1 MPLGSEH
8 GLKDDRLD
16 QLAKTG
22 NVAQFVSF
30 SAGTEPQLRHFRLLG
45 DPELDP
51 TRPDQAIEQL
61 LSRAGSGSVNVR
73 SFRPEQDKGC
83 PFHYGLRS
91 TPEAA
96 ALVRSLG
103 RDGLFTIVNE
113 TVDVADGGVSGVAM
127 GGILE
132 FAPDDTPRAVEKEG
146 VASLP
151 RELGMRLLETV
162 YGFAPEL
169 PSDPA
174 DRIEFS
180 VHPVRVGYL
189 RSHTLL
195 WELEPAAASTELTAR
210 LSWPNR
216 FSRHLGDKAYGLLI
230 ADLIGLPVPRSTVI
244 SRRVAPF
251 GFGRPTGTGETW
263 LRTCPV
269 EQLPGQYTTVAHWVD
284 PYVLLG
290 KEDPHG
296 QAIASVLAQQGVDPH
311 WSGATM
317 ASADGDDF
325 VQGVAGPGDA
335 FMLGEQPPESLP
347 GSVLADVRAL
357 ARTARAGLGP
367 VRLEWVHDG
376 HRPWVVQL
384 HIARQFFAGAHI
396 VHPGEAERWLDF
408 SVADGLDALRTL
420 LGQAQQQ
427 GAGIRI
433 HGAVGLTSHV
443 GDLIRRAKVPGRLV
457 D

>member
-1 MPLGSEH
+1 MTAPD

-16 QLAKTG
+16 RLAEAG

-30 SAGTEPQLRHFRLLG
+30 SAGPEPRLRHHRIVG

-51 TRPDQAIEQL
+51 ARPDEAIEEL
-61 LSRAGSGSVNVR
+61 LSRARSGSINVR
-73 SFRPEQDKGC
+73 SFRPDRDKGC
-83 PFHYGLRS
+83 PFHYGIRS
-91 TPEAA
+91 APEAA
-96 ALVRSLG
+96 RLVRNLAQ
-103 RDGLFTIVNE
+103 DGLYTIVNE
-113 TVDVADGGVSGVAM
+113 TVDVEDGGISGVAM

-146 VASLP
+146 IASLP
-151 RELGMRLLETV
+151 RDLGLRLLETV
-162 YGFAPEL
+162 YGFAPDL
-169 PSDPA
+169 PGRPA

-180 VHPVRVGYL
+180 IHPVRVGYL

-195 WELEPAAASTELTAR
+195 WELEPDVATTGLTAS
-210 LSWPNR
+210 LNWPNR
-216 FSRHLGDKAYGLLI
+216 FSRHIGDKAYGLLI
-230 ADLIGLPVPRSTVI
+230 ADLVGLPVPRTTVI

-251 GFGRPTGTGETW
+251 GFGRPTGTGDTW
-263 LRTCPV
+263 LRTCPT
-269 EQLPGQYTTVAHWVD
+269 EQLPGQYTTVPHWVD
-284 PYVLLG
+284 PYALLG
-290 KEDPHG
+290 KEDPQG
-296 QAIASVLAQQGVDPH
+296 QAIASVLAQQGVDPR

-317 ASADGDDF
+317 AGAAGDDF
-325 VQGVAGPGDA
+325 VQGVAGQGDA
-335 FMLGEQPPESLP
+335 FMLGAQPPESLP
-347 GSVLADVRAL
+347 EPVLADVRAL
-357 ARTARAGLGP
+357 SRTARGALGP

-384 HIARQFFAGAHI
+384 HIARQFFSNAHI
-396 VHPGEAERWLDF
+396 VSPGEADSWLDF
-408 SVADGLDALRTL
+408 TVSDGLDTLRRL
-420 LGQAQQQ
+420 LDRAQQQ

>member
-1 MPLGSEH
+1 MTD

-30 SAGTEPQLRHFRLLG
+30 SAGAEPRLRHHRIVG

-51 TRPDQAIEQL
+51 ARLDRAIEQL
-61 LSRAGSGSVNVR
+61 LSRAGSSSINVR
-73 SFRPEQDKGC
+73 SFRPDQDKGC
-83 PFHYGLRS
+83 PFHYGIGS
-91 TPEAA
+91 AAEAA

-103 RDGLFTIVNE
+103 QDGLFTIVNE
-113 TVDVADGGVSGVAM
+113 TVDIHDGGVSGVAM

-132 FAPDDTPRAVEKEG
+132 FAPDDTPRAVEKPG

-151 RELGMRLLETV
+151 RELGLRLLETV

-169 PSDPA
+169 PTNPA

-180 VHPVRVGYL
+180 IHPMRVGYL

-195 WELEPAAASTELTAR
+195 WELEPNASSTELTAQ

-216 FSRHLGDKAYGLLI
+216 FSRHIGDKAYGLLI

-251 GFGRPTGTGETW
+251 GFGRPTDTGETW
-263 LRTCPV
+263 LRTSPI
-269 EQLPGQYTTVAHWVD
+269 EQLPGQYTTVPYWTD
-284 PYVLLG
+284 PYALLA

-325 VQGVAGPGDA
+325 VQGVAGQGEA

-347 GSVLADVRAL
+347 ESVLAEVRAL
-357 ARTARAGLGP
+357 ARTARAALGP

-384 HIARQFFAGAHI
+384 HIARQFFADPHI
-396 VHPGEAERWLDF
+396 VNAGEAESWLDF
-408 SVADGLDALRTL
+408 TVADGLEVLRTL

-443 GDLIRRAKVPGRLV
+443 GDLIRRAGVPGRLV